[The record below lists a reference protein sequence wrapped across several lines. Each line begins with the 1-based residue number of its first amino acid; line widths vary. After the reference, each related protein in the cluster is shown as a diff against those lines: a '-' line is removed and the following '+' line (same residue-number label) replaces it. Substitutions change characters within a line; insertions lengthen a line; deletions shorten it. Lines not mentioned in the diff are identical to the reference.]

1 MTFRELLEKY
11 KEGTLTEEEKK
22 LVESELEKNEAI
34 NDYLAENLD
43 LTSSFN
49 STEEIQSDITTNK
62 VRKTVNR
69 RLLKVVALSV
79 IIVFAILFSVKYIVS
94 PLVSNQYYNP
104 TSKNL
109 DGIRYDLFYDIRA
122 LTEVTLPGYSLSDAY
137 TEDLGFGDYKLSYT
151 RTNTF
156 NTEME
161 SATVQLKKGEK
172 FSDTFEA
179 LYGRSYIMWGN
190 LLGMTEKDSN
200 YKDILDIEKKKNVE
214 RLENLKELPQSS
226 YVSAFIMFNV
236 NLSMQELYDLMCKYQ
251 DVNFEWAAIK
261 VADEGINLPIGFR
274 LNPNGDSSSNSDA
287 YYEKYPALTLG
298 DYIINSN
305 HSGSESLFPKG
316 YELHFTTLMKYLSE
330 RPEAVSTLSYNTL
343 DFKSY
348 LNYIN
353 KNGVNTYAVLVYANV
368 DDLLTLCENDIVKII
383 NIDNVLPSKYS
394 KINEF

>member
-11 KEGTLTEEEKK
+11 KEGTLTEEEKR

-79 IIVFAILFSVKYIVS
+79 ILVFAILFSVKYIVS
-94 PLVSNQYYNP
+94 PLVSSQYYNP

-109 DGIRYDLFYDIRA
+109 DGIRYDLFYDIRSI
-122 LTEVTLPGYSLSDAY
+122 TEVTLPGYNLNGAY
-137 TEDLGFGDYKLSYT
+137 VEDLGFGNYKLSFT
-151 RTNTF
+151 RTNSF
-156 NTEME
+156 NIE
-161 SATVQLKKGEK
+161 SEVSNVELKKNEK
-172 FSDTFEA
+172 FCNTFEEF
-179 LYGRSYIMWGN
+179 YGRSYIMWGS
-190 LLGMTEKDSN
+190 LLGMTERNSN
-200 YKDILDIEKKKNVE
+200 YKDILTSEKKKNIE
-214 RLENLKELPQSS
+214 RLEHLKELPPSS
-226 YVSAFIMFNV
+226 YVSAFIMFNN
-236 NLSMQELYDLMCKYQ
+236 NLSMQELYDLMCEYQ

-261 VADEGINLPIGFR
+261 VADEEINLPIGFR

-305 HSGSESLFPKG
+305 HSGSESLFPRG
-316 YELHFTTLMKYLSE
+316 YELHFKTLMQYLSE
-330 RPEAVSTLSYNTL
+330 RPEAVSALSYNTL
-343 DFKSY
+343 DFESY
-348 LNYIN
+348 LNYIT

-368 DDLLTLCENDIVKII
+368 DDLLTLCENDIIKII

-394 KINEF
+394 KVNEF